1 MTTRRRTLAR
11 EIAVKVLYQFE
22 VQRNLEFPDS
32 GNSATPKSDG
42 FDVESFITEE
52 TDDPEVREFSRTL
65 CEGALEA
72 LEDSDQLIAEVAD
85 NWDLSRLAALD
96 RAILRLAVYELS
108 DLEEVPPKV
117 AINEAI
123 ELAKKYSTAQ
133 SGAFIN
139 GILDRLLSL
148 RGDAQE

>member
-1 MTTRRRTLAR
+1 M
-11 EIAVKVLYQFE
+11 LYQFE

-32 GNSATPKSDG
+32 ECAATPKADS

-52 TDDPEVREFSRTL
+52 TGDPEVREFSRIL

-72 LEDSDQLIAEVAD
+72 LEDSDRLIADVAD

-96 RAILRLAVYELS
+96 RAILRLAVYELN

-117 AINEAI
+117 TINEAI

-148 RGDAQE
+148 REDAQE

>member
-1 MTTRRRTLAR
+1 M
-11 EIAVKVLYQFE
+11 
-22 VQRNLEFPDS
+22 
-32 GNSATPKSDG
+32 
-42 FDVESFITEE
+42 
-52 TDDPEVREFSRTL
+52 
-65 CEGALEA
+65 
-72 LEDSDQLIAEVAD
+72 
-85 NWDLSRLAALD
+85 SRLAALD